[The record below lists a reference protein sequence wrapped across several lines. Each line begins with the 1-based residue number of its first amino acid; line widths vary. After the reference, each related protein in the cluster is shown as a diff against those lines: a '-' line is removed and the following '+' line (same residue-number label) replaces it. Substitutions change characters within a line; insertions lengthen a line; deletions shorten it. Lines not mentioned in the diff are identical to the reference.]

1 MVPFLF
7 YNISIKNQ
15 EWRIA
20 MTKTVAD
27 LIAYL
32 QTLPLDAEVSIMAE
46 DSRGFGTY
54 TRFAN
59 DVDFE
64 YDCELLDFRGD
75 HIPDHYLGKGKAF
88 VFIGRR

>member
-1 MVPFLF
+1 
-7 YNISIKNQ
+7 
-15 EWRIA
+15 

-32 QTLPLDAEVSIMAE
+32 QTLPQDAEVSIMAE
-46 DSRGFGTY
+46 ESSGYETWTHFVD
-54 TRFAN
+54 

-75 HIPDHYLGKGKAF
+75 HIPDHYECKGKAF
-88 VFIGRR
+88 VHIGRR

>member
-1 MVPFLF
+1 
-7 YNISIKNQ
+7 
-15 EWRIA
+15 

-32 QTLPLDAEVSIMAE
+32 QTLPQDAEVSILVEERWWAE
-46 DSRGFGTY
+46 TY
-54 TRFAN
+54 TRFTD

-75 HIPDHYLGKGKAF
+75 HIPDHYECKGKA
-88 VFIGRR
+88 VVRIGRR

>member
-1 MVPFLF
+1 
-7 YNISIKNQ
+7 
-15 EWRIA
+15 

-32 QTLPLDAEVSIMAE
+32 QTLPQDAEVSIMSE
-46 DSRGFGTY
+46 ESRGFGTY
-54 TRFAN
+54 TRFTD

-75 HIPDHYLGKGKAF
+75 HIP
-88 VFIGRR
+88 

>member
-1 MVPFLF
+1 
-7 YNISIKNQ
+7 
-15 EWRIA
+15 

-27 LIAYL
+27 LIEYL
-32 QTLPLDAEVSIMAE
+32 QTLPQDAEVSIMAE
-46 DSRGFGTY
+46 ERSGHETY
-54 TRFAN
+54 TRFAD

-75 HIPDHYLGKGKAF
+75 HIPDYYLGKGKAF

>member
-1 MVPFLF
+1 
-7 YNISIKNQ
+7 
-15 EWRIA
+15 
-20 MTKTVAD
+20 MTKTVAQ
-27 LIAYL
+27 LIEYL
-32 QTLPLDAEVSIMAE
+32 QTLPQDAEVSIMSE
-46 DSRGFGTY
+46 ESRGHETY
-54 TRFAN
+54 TRFTN

>member
-1 MVPFLF
+1 
-7 YNISIKNQ
+7 
-15 EWRIA
+15 

-32 QTLPLDAEVSIMAE
+32 QTLPQDAEVSIMTE
-46 DSRGFGTY
+46 ERGWYETY

-75 HIPDHYLGKGKAF
+75 HIPDYYLGKGKAF
-88 VFIGRR
+88 VFIGRQ

>member
-1 MVPFLF
+1 
-7 YNISIKNQ
+7 
-15 EWRIA
+15 

-32 QTLPLDAEVSIMAE
+32 QTLPQDAEVSIMAE
-46 DSRGFGTY
+46 ESSGFETY

-64 YDCELLDFRGD
+64 YDCELLDFRGV
-75 HIPDHYLGKGKAF
+75 PDHYACKGKSF
-88 VFIGRR
+88 VYIGRR

>member
-1 MVPFLF
+1 
-7 YNISIKNQ
+7 
-15 EWRIA
+15 

-27 LIAYL
+27 LIEYL
-32 QTLPLDAEVSIMAE
+32 QTLPQDAEVSILAE
-46 DSRGFGTY
+46 ESSGYGAY

-75 HIPDHYLGKGKAF
+75 HIPDHYEVKGKTF
-88 VFIGRR
+88 VHIGRR

>member
-1 MVPFLF
+1 
-7 YNISIKNQ
+7 
-15 EWRIA
+15 

-32 QTLPLDAEVSIMAE
+32 QTLPQDAEVSILAE
-46 DSRGFGTY
+46 ESSGYETWTNFVD
-54 TRFAN
+54 A
-59 DVDFE
+59 VDFE
-64 YDCELLDFRGD
+64 RDCELLDFRGD